1 MQRRTNTLHL
11 PPHDNRQAVI
21 LFARARATLF
31 YPGAGRKGGL
41 R

>member
-1 MQRRTNTLHL
+1 MERQTNKLRL
-11 PPHDNRQAVI
+11 PPHDNRQAII

-31 YPGAGRKGGL
+31 YPGSRRKGGV